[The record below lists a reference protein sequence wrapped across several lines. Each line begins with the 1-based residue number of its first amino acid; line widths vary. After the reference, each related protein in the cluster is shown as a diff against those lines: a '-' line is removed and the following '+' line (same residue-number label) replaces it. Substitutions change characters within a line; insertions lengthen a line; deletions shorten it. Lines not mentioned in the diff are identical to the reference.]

1 MDSALSPQ
9 HDELIA
15 SAIKKFFTHII
26 PMLVVMLIINQI
38 DRANIGFIKAEL
50 RTDAGISA
58 AAFGLGAGL
67 FFIAM
72 RCLRCRAT

>member
-50 RTDAGISA
+50 RH
-58 AAFGLGAGL
+58 
-67 FFIAM
+67 
-72 RCLRCRAT
+72 RCRDQRGGLWAGRGPLFYRLCAV